1 MTPEEAL
8 RKLDAAIDEALDA
21 ADQRT
26 LRTLAELGASAA
38 EAAAVLEKR
47 DSELAAWRQKMRQR
61 AWTWFLHGGA
71 DLH

>member
-8 RKLDAAIDEALDA
+8 RKLDAAIDEVLAA

-26 LRTLAELGASAA
+26 LCTLAELGATAA
-38 EAAAVLEKR
+38 EVAVVVEER
-47 DSELAAWRQKMRQR
+47 DSELAAWRQKLRQR
-61 AWTWFLHGGA
+61 ARTWFLHGGA